1 MSIYALQTP
10 LAFAVMRQLATW
22 RPSSCRFTLFLMGAS
37 PWTSKHVG
45 ERVDSDAKYNDRIL
59 PPYVAAFRC
68 ISKMRRRFGENEHRI
83 GSEREG
89 VALRAGTQ
97 AANA

>member
-1 MSIYALQTP
+1 
-10 LAFAVMRQLATW
+10 
-22 RPSSCRFTLFLMGAS
+22 
-37 PWTSKHVG
+37 
-45 ERVDSDAKYNDRIL
+45 VDSDAKYNDRIL

-83 GSEREG
+83 GSEG

>member
-10 LAFAVMRQLATW
+10 QAFAVMRQLATW
-22 RPSSCRFTLFLMGAS
+22 RPSSCRFSLMGAS

-68 ISKMRRRFGENEHRI
+68 ISKMQRQFGENEHRI

-89 VALRAGTQ
+89 VALRAGTR

>member
-1 MSIYALQTP
+1 MN
-10 LAFAVMRQLATW
+10 
-22 RPSSCRFTLFLMGAS
+22 
-37 PWTSKHVG
+37 
-45 ERVDSDAKYNDRIL
+45 SDAKYNDRIL

-68 ISKMRRRFGENEHRI
+68 ISKMRRQYGENEHRI